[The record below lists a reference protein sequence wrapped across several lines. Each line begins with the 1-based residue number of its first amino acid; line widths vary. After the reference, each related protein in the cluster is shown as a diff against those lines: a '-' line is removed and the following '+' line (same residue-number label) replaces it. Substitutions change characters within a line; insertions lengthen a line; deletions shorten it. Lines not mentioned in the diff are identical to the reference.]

1 MLEDGAAPVVGAS
14 DGPEVA
20 AAAALCVAACPLHAV
35 VTNAAAAIEIA
46 SRRHAILA
54 RATRSIERIIRI
66 PSMRSSVTPVGRTW
80 GWESFDASP
89 PEGLGAAADA
99 GRTSWA
105 RFVPNDSAL
114 LERLTR
120 SSRRTRRR
128 DCRPAG
134 ASIERGRS
142 PGMSAQTTVAN
153 GIDELSRA
161 LADDAGFESWYRR
174 TLPRVYSYLVSRSG
188 GDTGLAEE
196 LTQQTFIAA
205 IDQRSRFDG
214 RSDTIT
220 WLCGIARHKLAD
232 HFRAIDRDERRQMRM
247 EVRQIE
253 LEERP
258 RVGLKLEDR
267 EMIGEVLRSLP
278 ANQRAVLV
286 FVGLDDLSVA
296 EAARLI
302 GRSRGATES
311 LLFRARDSFRRAYA
325 AENRD
330 D

>member
-1 MLEDGAAPVVGAS
+1 
-14 DGPEVA
+14 
-20 AAAALCVAACPLHAV
+20 
-35 VTNAAAAIEIA
+35 
-46 SRRHAILA
+46 
-54 RATRSIERIIRI
+54 
-66 PSMRSSVTPVGRTW
+66 
-80 GWESFDASP
+80 
-89 PEGLGAAADA
+89 
-99 GRTSWA
+99 
-105 RFVPNDSAL
+105 
-114 LERLTR
+114 
-120 SSRRTRRR
+120 
-128 DCRPAG
+128 
-134 ASIERGRS
+134 
-142 PGMSAQTTVAN
+142 MSAQTTVAN

-161 LADDAGFESWYRR
+161 LVDDAGFESWYRR

-232 HFRAIDRDERRQMRM
+232 HFRAIDRHERRQMRM

-253 LEERP
+253 LEEGLRA
-258 RVGLKLEDR
+258 GLKLEDR

-278 ANQRAVLV
+278 ANQRAVLA
-286 FVGLDDLSVA
+286 FVALDDLSVA

-325 AENRD
+325 AEDRD

>member
-1 MLEDGAAPVVGAS
+1 
-14 DGPEVA
+14 
-20 AAAALCVAACPLHAV
+20 
-35 VTNAAAAIEIA
+35 
-46 SRRHAILA
+46 
-54 RATRSIERIIRI
+54 
-66 PSMRSSVTPVGRTW
+66 
-80 GWESFDASP
+80 
-89 PEGLGAAADA
+89 
-99 GRTSWA
+99 
-105 RFVPNDSAL
+105 
-114 LERLTR
+114 
-120 SSRRTRRR
+120 
-128 DCRPAG
+128 
-134 ASIERGRS
+134 
-142 PGMSAQTTVAN
+142 MSAQTTVAN
-153 GIDELSRA
+153 SIDELSRA

-253 LEERP
+253 LQERP

-302 GRSRGATES
+302 GRSKGATES
-311 LLFRARDSFRRAYA
+311 LLSRARHSFRRAYA
-325 AENRD
+325 AEDRD